1 MKFTIVFLIIAIFAM
16 ADAKPRK
23 LDPDNIQPWD
33 SERKASKPLNE
44 PLIDQNTEPSIFLG
58 KSSKNLYDFLS
69 EQDKAAMGFG
79 IKRFDEVDERN
90 HDGSRKT
97 TGRCTKKNWENNRD

>member
-1 MKFTIVFLIIAIFAM
+1 MKFAIVFLIIAIIAM
-16 ADAKPRK
+16 ADAHPRK

-33 SERKASKPLNE
+33 SGKKAPKPSHE
-44 PLIDQNTEPSIFLG
+44 PLIDQSTEPTIFLG

-97 TGRCTKKNWENNRD
+97 TDFDNGKHWKNNH

>member
-1 MKFTIVFLIIAIFAM
+1 MKFAIVFLIIAIFAM
-16 ADAKPRK
+16 ADAQPRK
-23 LDPDNIQPWD
+23 LDPDNIQPW
-33 SERKASKPLNE
+33 ENKTSKPLHE
-44 PLIDQNTEPSIFLG
+44 PLGDQNTEPSIYLG

-79 IKRFDEVDERN
+79 IKRFDEINERN

-97 TGRCTKKNWENNRD
+97 TDFDHGKHWKNNH